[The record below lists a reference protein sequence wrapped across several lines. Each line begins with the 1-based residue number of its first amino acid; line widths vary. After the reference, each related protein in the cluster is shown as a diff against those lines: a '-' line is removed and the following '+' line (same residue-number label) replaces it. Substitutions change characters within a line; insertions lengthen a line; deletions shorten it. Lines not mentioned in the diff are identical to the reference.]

1 LHRRHDFIKKAYGV
15 FKKYFDVTPKEIR
28 EAAKK
33 AYQAYD
39 DYRNMLYAYGHK
51 ALKMLSKLTGK
62 PISNMDIEH
71 FGVEDIEKIMFAG
84 LKADDPSLE
93 LKDME
98 NLLDTAQYGY
108 IVKTMGEAIN
118 AAFGGNEKN
127 EVGTAQSLEK

>member
-1 LHRRHDFIKKAYGV
+1 MENN
-15 FKKYFDVTPKEIR
+15 DVVIIELDRPR
-28 EAAKK
+28 
-33 AYQAYD
+33 QL
-39 DYRNMLYAYGHK
+39 RYGHK

-71 FGVEDIEKIMFAG
+71 FGVEDIEKIMFVG

-118 AAFGGNEKN
+118 AAFGNNEKN
-127 EVGTAQSLEK
+127 EEGTAQNLEE